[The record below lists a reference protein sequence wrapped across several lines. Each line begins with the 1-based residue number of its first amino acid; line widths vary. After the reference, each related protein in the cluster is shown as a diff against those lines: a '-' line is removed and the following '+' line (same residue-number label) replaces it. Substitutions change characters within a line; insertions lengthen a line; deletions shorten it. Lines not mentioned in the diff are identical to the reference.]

1 MTTPPTVPATPQTNP
16 TPPTNWNQE
25 PPLDHAELCARV
37 RFSLDDPPAPS
48 ASWLKQAQGR
58 AREANDKVRMQNL
71 RVTQAI
77 MPDLFQAVKDVSKR
91 LLLQVEPEVIVMP
104 DAEPNAFVR
113 LPGVPGEPPFIV
125 LHSGLIELL
134 SLDELSSIIGHE
146 LGHSGC
152 KHASNNDDENWA
164 AGSFHLENSRASEIS
179 ADRIGILAAPSVEA
193 ALTAEI
199 KMKTGL
205 SSRHLKVDVSA
216 ILAGFPGK
224 SEEFDRRWEAS
235 THPDLSLRFWA
246 QAVFAETDLFRSLK
260 GLEGGRPFAEV
271 EREIEQRFLSVGA
284 GVAFRAASDV
294 LHEAIAW
301 MGVLV
306 VSDDG
311 IVDDKEKAALIQ
323 YVGVIWAEDACD
335 YARRHG
341 LKAVERRAKE
351 VIKPLAATGSRTRKR
366 LEQSLRCLARDAG
379 SEQKFEKLA
388 ALLKDFLNGD

>member
-16 TPPTNWNQE
+16 APPTNWNQE

-37 RFSLDDPPAPS
+37 RFSLDDQPALS
-48 ASWLKQAQGR
+48 DTSMRKR
-58 AREANDKVRMQNL
+58 TESIREAKDQIRASQFRITPEL
-71 RVTQAI
+71 
-77 MPDLFQAVKDVSKR
+77 MPDLYKTATEVSKR
-91 LLLQVEPEVIVMP
+91 LLLNIEPEIYIER
-104 DAEPNAFVR
+104 DSRPNASCWTVIGEAPFVT
-113 LPGVPGEPPFIV
+113 LT
-125 LHSGLIELL
+125 SGLIELL
-134 SLDELSSIIGHE
+134 SFDELASVIGHE
-146 LGHSGC
+146 LGHAGC
-152 KHASNNDDENWA
+152 RHVRSAE
-164 AGSFHLENSRASEIS
+164 GLGPTEGIFYLENSRAAEIS

-205 SSRHLKVDVSA
+205 SNRFFKVDVPT
-216 ILAGFPGK
+216 ILNSFQGR
-224 SEEFDRRWEAS
+224 SDEFDRDWEDG
-235 THPDLSLRFWA
+235 THPELALRFWA
-246 QAVFAETDLFRSLK
+246 QAVFVETDLFRSLK

-271 EREIEQRFLSVGA
+271 ELEIEQRFLAVGA
-284 GVAFRAASDV
+284 GIAFRAASDV

-306 VSDDG
+306 ISDDG

-323 YVGVIWAEDACD
+323 YVGVIWAEDTCD

-351 VIKPLAATGSRTRKR
+351 VIKPLAATGGRTRKR

-379 SEQKFEKLA
+379 SEQKFDNLA
-388 ALLKDFLNGD
+388 ALLKDFLSGD